1 MVQSSTQDKEAP
13 DERETK
19 NSPRSL
25 RSPNSSVLRSS
36 ARFARRFFFSVLAK
50 ACSQPTEDA
59 VQLLRYMAATQ
70 L

>member
-36 ARFARRFFFSVLAK
+36 ARFACRFFSVLAE

-59 VQLLRYMAATQ
+59 VQLQRYMAATQ